1 MRRTSS
7 DYYSLLRSLSGRG
20 GRGPTKGQV
29 NMMIDLI
36 LHPMMKGED
45 EVRIIA
51 LDALAHAIVEQ
62 DPDHSRKKFL
72 RYSWPRLVRAI
83 ARRQKRSRK

>member
-1 MRRTSS
+1 LRKTSS
-7 DYYSLLRSLSGRG
+7 RYYDLLISLSGRG
-20 GRGPTKGQV
+20 GKGPTKGQA
-29 NMMIDLI
+29 NKMIDLI

-62 DPDHSRKKFL
+62 DPDESLRKFF
-72 RYSWPRLVRAI
+72 RYSWPKLVRAI
-83 ARRQKRSRK
+83 SRRQKRGRK